1 MSGTQRGEGWGQ
13 VEAKTLVVERGG
25 DLLKAD
31 AAAQRPTHSFRPG
44 IAKRKT
50 NFKPGFMGR

>member
-31 AAAQRPTHSFRPG
+31 AAVQRPTHSFRPG

-50 NFKPGFMGR
+50 NFKPGR